1 MKIGYPCTNLSIGC
15 YSNKKFR
22 LANFSIDKFVETVKN
37 NLDCLNQI
45 IDYNI
50 KNNFLFLRISSETIP
65 FASHEICN
73 IDWKRKF
80 RNELKYIGKKLQKN
94 NFRVSM
100 HPGQFTLLNSPNK
113 NVVKK
118 SLAELKYHADFLD
131 AISLDNSAKIQIH
144 VGGVYGNKDRAIK
157 RFVNTFKV
165 MSNKIKS
172 RLVIENDDY
181 HYSIG
186 DCMKINSHTNI
197 PIILDNLHLE
207 CLNDGE
213 SLIEAY
219 QMIKNTWYG
228 EHGIPM
234 LDYSSQQEGARIGKH
249 TDRLNQEHFS
259 NFINV
264 MKNEEFDLM
273 FEIKDKEKS
282 VGKAQEII
290 FRH

>member
-1 MKIGYPCTNLSIGC
+1 
-15 YSNKKFR
+15 
-22 LANFSIDKFVETVKN
+22 
-37 NLDCLNQI
+37 
-45 IDYNI
+45 
-50 KNNFLFLRISSETIP
+50 
-65 FASHEICN
+65 
-73 IDWKRKF
+73 
-80 RNELKYIGKKLQKN
+80 
-94 NFRVSM
+94 M
-100 HPGQFTLLNSPNK
+100 HPGQFTLLNSPNE
-113 NVVKK
+113 NVVEK

-131 AISLDNSAKIQIH
+131 AMALDNSAKIQIH

-181 HYSIG
+181 HYSIV
-186 DCMKINSHTNI
+186 DCMKINSYTNI

-259 NFINV
+259 NFINI

-282 VGKAQEII
+282 VRKAQEIV

>member
-15 YSNKKFR
+15 SSNKKFR
-22 LANFSIDKFVETVKN
+22 LANFSVDKFGKTVRN

-50 KNNFLFLRISSETIP
+50 ENNFLFLRISSETIP

-73 IDWKRKF
+73 IDWKVKF
-80 RNELKYIGKKLQKN
+80 GNELKNIGKKLKEN

-100 HPGQFTLLNSPNK
+100 HPGQFTLLNSPNEK
-113 NVVKK
+113 IVEK

-131 AISLDNSAKIQIH
+131 SMNLDNSAKIQIH
-144 VGGVYGNKDRAIK
+144 VGGVYGDKRAAIE
-157 RFVNTFKV
+157 RFVNTFNV
-165 MSNKIKS
+165 MPNKIKS
-172 RLVIENDDY
+172 RLVVENDDY
-181 HYSIG
+181 HYSVG
-186 DCMKINSHTNI
+186 DCMKINGHTNI

-213 SLIEAY
+213 SLTEAY
-219 QMIKNTWYG
+219 QMIKDTWYG

-249 TDRLNQEHFS
+249 TAHLNREHFS
-259 NFINV
+259 NFINI
-264 MKNEEFDLM
+264 MKGEEFDLM

-282 VGKAQEII
+282 VREAQKII
-290 FRH
+290 N